1 MKRRLTTLLLI
12 LATGLTLL
20 NAAPKNDKSKYNFVD
35 ATKLTVVGK
44 LFNNTKMPFH
54 RVDTN
59 RFKGFTDKENL
70 LVRESSGIAI
80 AFMTDSPSISII
92 PTFGFISNTPGTM
105 GVSSKGF
112 DLYIRDTEGRYGPA
126 GEWVYAESRPGSQG
140 KEVVIKDGM
149 DDSMKEFLLYLPT
162 YSEVYDL
169 RIGVEEGYKIKKID
183 NPFRHRIGI
192 FGSSFTHGASTSRS
206 GMTYP
211 AQLSRMTGLQFLSL
225 GVSGNCKLQPYFAAV
240 LAAADVDALVFDA
253 FSNPSAALIEKELF
267 PFIEAIQQKHPDIPL
282 IFQQTIYR
290 ETRNFNAEKDETE
303 ARKMKAAE
311 DMMKKA
317 MEKYQHVYFIV
328 PNASSERHDT
338 SVDGTHP
345 SDYGY
350 YLWAESVREP
360 ILEILAKYGIR

>member
-1 MKRRLTTLLLI
+1 MKKLTTLLLI
-12 LATGLTLL
+12 VLFGFSIL
-20 NAAPKNDKSKYNFVD
+20 NAAPKNDKSGYDFVD
-35 ATKLTVVGK
+35 ATRLTVVGK
-44 LFNNTKMPFH
+44 LFNDTKIPFH
-54 RVDTN
+54 RVDTS
-59 RFKGFTDKENL
+59 RFKGFTEKENL

-80 AFMTDSPSISII
+80 AFKTDSPSISII

-112 DLYIRDTEGRYGPA
+112 DLYIKDTEGRYGPA
-126 GEWVYAESRPGSQG
+126 GEWVYAESRPGAQG
-140 KEVVIKDGM
+140 KEVVLKDGM
-149 DDSMKEFLLYLPT
+149 DDTMKEFLLYLPT
-162 YSEVYDL
+162 YSEVYKL
-169 RIGVEEGYKIKKID
+169 MIGVEKGHKISKID

-225 GVSGNCKLQPYFAAV
+225 GVSGNCKLQSYFADV

-267 PFIEAIQQKHPDIPL
+267 PFIEAIQAKHPGIPL

-290 ETRNFNAEKDETE
+290 ETRNFNAEKDESE
-303 ARKMKAAE
+303 ARKMMKAE
-311 DMMKKA
+311 EMMAKA
-317 MEKYQHVYFIV
+317 MEKYENVYFVI
-328 PNASSERHDT
+328 PSATSERHDT

-360 ILEILAKYGIR
+360 ILEILAKYGIN

>member
-1 MKRRLTTLLLI
+1 M
-12 LATGLTLL
+12 
-20 NAAPKNDKSKYNFVD
+20 NAAQKNEKPDYTFVD

-44 LFNNTKMPFH
+44 LFNDTPVPFH
-54 RVDTN
+54 RVDTS
-59 RFKGFTDKENL
+59 RFKGFTEKENL

-80 AFMTDSPSISII
+80 AFKSDSPSISII

-112 DLYIRDTEGRYGPA
+112 DLYIKDKEGRYGPA
-126 GEWVYAESRPGSQG
+126 GEWVYAESRPGAQE
-140 KEVVIKDGM
+140 KEAVLKEGM
-149 DDSMKEFLLYLPT
+149 DDTMKEFLLYLPT
-162 YSEVYDL
+162 YSEVYKL
-169 RIGVEEGYKIKKID
+169 QIGVEKGYKIRKID

-225 GVSGNCKLQPYFAAV
+225 GVSGNCKLQSHFADV

-253 FSNPSAALIEKELF
+253 FSNPSAAMIEKQLF
-267 PFIEAIQQKHPDIPL
+267 PFIEAIQKSHPDIPL

-290 ETRNFNAEKDETE
+290 ETRNFDDAKDAGEAKKMSTAE
-303 ARKMKAAE
+303 A
-311 DMMKKA
+311 MMKKA
-317 MEKYQHVYFIV
+317 MEKYDNVYFIV
-328 PNASSERHDT
+328 PDASSERHDT

-360 ILEILAKYGIR
+360 ILEILAKYGVQ